1 MVWCVG
7 CFCFRAKK
15 GVKAFR
21 VVHIREREKE
31 GIFVGNIIIIII
43 IIMDDDDDGG
53 KAPKS
58 NADFRAYL
66 RSKEDEKAKT
76 TEEDDDGRVCDDDGG
91 QNRRWQRRTTNRRK
105 KREREEEENDFG
117 GVVPKY
123 RDRARERRETMEKD
137 VEDAEEKEGG
147 TMNEREY
154 ATRGVFESEEGPETN
169 KDARVLD
176 IEKSKYMGGDE
187 KSTHKVKG
195 LDFALLRKTREE
207 LEKRK
212 KRDGENDGE
221 DDEQDDDD
229 DENEN
234 ENEKHDDDDDDDDDD
249 DAQKRNA
256 NPSFEWSSIYDAKS
270 NLGRALVTK
279 LETAQKRR
287 KDALLKRKKL
297 PPLSGV
303 SYVYDINARMREI
316 TRTVKMETKPRADIE
331 EERKARRREFAK
343 ISKEEEK
350 ILRAVAQAIR
360 EPRAMEEEGR
370 KGSTNKTVAIDSKSN
385 PAEEGEKI
393 ATKADS
399 DSEDIFADVG
409 KDYDAIAE
417 MEKEQAQIGE
427 QATKKESR
435 KVLFDGEALAEVE
448 TGPRK
453 ADENIK
459 KMDEAYERKRLEER
473 AELEDDAYGEFYP
486 GFDAGFGGEIDDD
499 DDDDGDKDKEAGE
512 EGGKKGKKG
521 KKELTEAQKM
531 KQKENKEYQAMQKH
545 MKQKYSDKYD
555 SAFGVVSEK
564 KKNEDNDNAKEK
576 EAAGGKRAKRLKI

>member
-1 MVWCVG
+1 VIHS
-7 CFCFRAKK
+7 F
-15 GVKAFR
+15 
-21 VVHIREREKE
+21 ERD
-31 GIFVGNIIIIII
+31 
-43 IIMDDDDDGG
+43 IIMDDDG

-76 TEEDDDGRVCDDDGG
+76 TTEEDGRVCDDGG
-91 QNRRWQRRTTNRRK
+91 QNRRWQRRTTNHRRK
-105 KREREEEENDFG
+105 KREREEEEDDG
-117 GVVPKY
+117 VVVPKY
-123 RDRARERRETMEKD
+123 RDRARERRETMEKN
-137 VEDAEEKEGG
+137 VEDAEEKEGR

-154 ATRGVFESEEGPETN
+154 ATRGVFESKEGPETN

-221 DDEQDDDD
+221 DDEQDGD
-229 DENEN
+229 DEEEEEN
-234 ENEKHDDDDDDDDDD
+234 ENEKHDDDDDDD
-249 DAQKRNA
+249 AQKRNT
-256 NPSFEWSSIYDAKS
+256 NSSFEWSSMYDAKS

-287 KDALLKRKKL
+287 KDALSKRKKL

-360 EPRAMEEEGR
+360 EPRATEEEGR
-370 KGSTNKTVAIDSKSN
+370 KGSTNKTVATDSKSN
-385 PAEEGEKI
+385 PAEGGEKI
-393 ATKADS
+393 ATKTDS

-486 GFDAGFGGEIDDD
+486 GFDAGFGGKFDD

-545 MKQKYSDKYD
+545 MKEKYSDKYD

-564 KKNEDNDNAKEK
+564 KKNEDNEGNAKEK

>member
-1 MVWCVG
+1 MVIHS
-7 CFCFRAKK
+7 F
-15 GVKAFR
+15 
-21 VVHIREREKE
+21 ERD
-31 GIFVGNIIIIII
+31 
-43 IIMDDDDDGG
+43 IIMDDDG

-76 TEEDDDGRVCDDDGG
+76 TTEEDGRVCDDGG
-91 QNRRWQRRTTNRRK
+91 QNRRWQRRTTNHRRK
-105 KREREEEENDFG
+105 KREREEEEDDG
-117 GVVPKY
+117 VVVPKY
-123 RDRARERRETMEKD
+123 RDRARERRETMEKN
-137 VEDAEEKEGG
+137 VEDAEEKEGR

-154 ATRGVFESEEGPETN
+154 ATRGVFESKEGPETN

-212 KRDGENDGE
+212 KRDGENDGK
-221 DDEQDDDD
+221 DDEQDGDD
-229 DENEN
+229 DEEEEN
-234 ENEKHDDDDDDDDDD
+234 ENEKHDDDDDDD
-249 DAQKRNA
+249 AQKRNT
-256 NPSFEWSSIYDAKS
+256 NSSFEWSSMYDAKS

-287 KDALLKRKKL
+287 KDALSKRKKL

-360 EPRAMEEEGR
+360 EPRATEEEGR
-370 KGSTNKTVAIDSKSN
+370 KGSTNKTVATDSKSN
-385 PAEEGEKI
+385 PAEGGEKI
-393 ATKADS
+393 ATKTDS

-486 GFDAGFGGEIDDD
+486 GFDAGFGGKFD

-545 MKQKYSDKYD
+545 MKEKYSDKYD

-564 KKNEDNDNAKEK
+564 KKNEDNEGNAKEK

>member
-1 MVWCVG
+1 MVIHS
-7 CFCFRAKK
+7 F
-15 GVKAFR
+15 
-21 VVHIREREKE
+21 ERD
-31 GIFVGNIIIIII
+31 
-43 IIMDDDDDGG
+43 IIMDDDG

-76 TEEDDDGRVCDDDGG
+76 TTEEDGRVCDDGG
-91 QNRRWQRRTTNRRK
+91 QNRRWQRRTTNHRRK
-105 KREREEEENDFG
+105 KREREEEEDYG
-117 GVVPKY
+117 VVVPKY
-123 RDRARERRETMEKD
+123 RDRARERRETMEKN
-137 VEDAEEKEGG
+137 VEDAEEKEGR

-154 ATRGVFESEEGPETN
+154 ATRGVFESKEGPETN

-221 DDEQDDDD
+221 DDEQDGDD
-229 DENEN
+229 DEEEEN
-234 ENEKHDDDDDDDDDD
+234 ENEKHDDDDDDD
-249 DAQKRNA
+249 AQKRNT
-256 NPSFEWSSIYDAKS
+256 NSSFEWSSMYDAKS

-287 KDALLKRKKL
+287 KDALSKRKKL

-360 EPRAMEEEGR
+360 EPRATEEEGR
-370 KGSTNKTVAIDSKSN
+370 KGSTNKTVATDSKSN
-385 PAEEGEKI
+385 PAEGGEKI
-393 ATKADS
+393 ATKTDS

-486 GFDAGFGGEIDDD
+486 GFDAGFGGEFN
-499 DDDDGDKDKEAGE
+499 DDDDGDKNKDKEAGE

-545 MKQKYSDKYD
+545 MKEKYSDKYD

-564 KKNEDNDNAKEK
+564 KKNEDNEGNAKEK

>member
-1 MVWCVG
+1 MVIHS
-7 CFCFRAKK
+7 F
-15 GVKAFR
+15 
-21 VVHIREREKE
+21 ERD
-31 GIFVGNIIIIII
+31 
-43 IIMDDDDDGG
+43 IIMDDDG

-76 TEEDDDGRVCDDDGG
+76 TTEEDGRVCDDGG
-91 QNRRWQRRTTNRRK
+91 QNRRWQRRTTNHRRK
-105 KREREEEENDFG
+105 KREREEEEDDG
-117 GVVPKY
+117 VVVPKY
-123 RDRARERRETMEKD
+123 RDRARERRETMEKN
-137 VEDAEEKEGG
+137 VEDAEEKEGR

-154 ATRGVFESEEGPETN
+154 ATRGVFESKEGPETN

-221 DDEQDDDD
+221 DDEQDGDDG
-229 DENEN
+229 EEEEN
-234 ENEKHDDDDDDDDDD
+234 ENEKHDDDDDDD
-249 DAQKRNA
+249 AQKRNT
-256 NPSFEWSSIYDAKS
+256 NSSFEWSSMYDAKS

-287 KDALLKRKKL
+287 KDALSKRKKL

-360 EPRAMEEEGR
+360 EPRATEEEGR
-370 KGSTNKTVAIDSKSN
+370 KGSTNKTVATDSKSN
-385 PAEEGEKI
+385 PAEGGEKI
-393 ATKADS
+393 ATKTDS

-486 GFDAGFGGEIDDD
+486 GFDAGFGGKFD

-545 MKQKYSDKYD
+545 MKEKYSDKYD

-564 KKNEDNDNAKEK
+564 KKNEDNEGNAKEK

>member
-1 MVWCVG
+1 MVIHS
-7 CFCFRAKK
+7 F
-15 GVKAFR
+15 
-21 VVHIREREKE
+21 ERD
-31 GIFVGNIIIIII
+31 
-43 IIMDDDDDGG
+43 IIMDDDG

-76 TEEDDDGRVCDDDGG
+76 TTEEDGRVCDDGG
-91 QNRRWQRRTTNRRK
+91 QNRRRQRRTTNHRRK
-105 KREREEEENDFG
+105 KREREEEEDDG
-117 GVVPKY
+117 VVVPKY
-123 RDRARERRETMEKD
+123 RDRARERRETMEKN
-137 VEDAEEKEGG
+137 VEDAEEKEGR

-154 ATRGVFESEEGPETN
+154 ATRGVFESKEGPETN

-221 DDEQDDDD
+221 DDEQDGDD
-229 DENEN
+229 DEEEEN
-234 ENEKHDDDDDDDDDD
+234 ENEKHDDDDDDD
-249 DAQKRNA
+249 AQKRNT
-256 NPSFEWSSIYDAKS
+256 NSSFEWSSMYDAKS

-287 KDALLKRKKL
+287 KDALSKRKKL

-360 EPRAMEEEGR
+360 EPRATEEEGR
-370 KGSTNKTVAIDSKSN
+370 KGSTNKTVATDSKSN
-385 PAEEGEKI
+385 PAEGGEKI
-393 ATKADS
+393 ATKTDS

-486 GFDAGFGGEIDDD
+486 GFDAGFGGKFD

-545 MKQKYSDKYD
+545 MKEKYSDKYD

-564 KKNEDNDNAKEK
+564 KKNEDNEGNAKEK

>member
-1 MVWCVG
+1 MVIHS
-7 CFCFRAKK
+7 F
-15 GVKAFR
+15 
-21 VVHIREREKE
+21 ERD
-31 GIFVGNIIIIII
+31 
-43 IIMDDDDDGG
+43 IIMDDDG

-76 TEEDDDGRVCDDDGG
+76 TTEEDGRVCDDGG
-91 QNRRWQRRTTNRRK
+91 QNRRWQRRTTNHRRK
-105 KREREEEENDFG
+105 KREREEEEDDG
-117 GVVPKY
+117 VVVPKY
-123 RDRARERRETMEKD
+123 RDRARERRETMEKN
-137 VEDAEEKEGG
+137 VEDAEEKEGR

-154 ATRGVFESEEGPETN
+154 ATRGVFESKEGPETN

-221 DDEQDDDD
+221 DDEQDGDDD
-229 DENEN
+229 DEEEN
-234 ENEKHDDDDDDDDDD
+234 ENEKHDDDDDDD
-249 DAQKRNA
+249 AQKRNT
-256 NPSFEWSSIYDAKS
+256 NSSFEWSSMYDAKS

-287 KDALLKRKKL
+287 KDALSKRKKL

-360 EPRAMEEEGR
+360 EPRATEEEGR
-370 KGSTNKTVAIDSKSN
+370 KGSTNKTVATDSKSN
-385 PAEEGEKI
+385 PAEGGEKI
-393 ATKADS
+393 ATKTDS

-486 GFDAGFGGEIDDD
+486 GFDAGFGGKFDD

-545 MKQKYSDKYD
+545 MKEKYSDKYD

-564 KKNEDNDNAKEK
+564 KKNEDNEGNAKEK

>member
-1 MVWCVG
+1 MVIHS
-7 CFCFRAKK
+7 F
-15 GVKAFR
+15 
-21 VVHIREREKE
+21 ERD
-31 GIFVGNIIIIII
+31 
-43 IIMDDDDDGG
+43 IIMDDDG

-76 TEEDDDGRVCDDDGG
+76 TTEEDGRVCDDGG
-91 QNRRWQRRTTNRRK
+91 QNRRWQRRTTNHRRK
-105 KREREEEENDFG
+105 KREREEEEDDG
-117 GVVPKY
+117 VVVPKY
-123 RDRARERRETMEKD
+123 RDRARERRETMEKN
-137 VEDAEEKEGG
+137 VEDAEEKEGR

-154 ATRGVFESEEGPETN
+154 ATRGVFESKEGPETN

-221 DDEQDDDD
+221 DDEQDGDD
-229 DENEN
+229 DEEEEN
-234 ENEKHDDDDDDDDDD
+234 ENEKHDDDDDDD
-249 DAQKRNA
+249 AQKRNT
-256 NPSFEWSSIYDAKS
+256 NSSFEWSSMYDAKS

-287 KDALLKRKKL
+287 KDALSKRKKL

-360 EPRAMEEEGR
+360 EPRATEEEGR
-370 KGSTNKTVAIDSKSN
+370 KGSTNKTVATDSKSN
-385 PAEEGEKI
+385 PAEGGEKI
-393 ATKADS
+393 ATKTDS

-486 GFDAGFGGEIDDD
+486 GFDAGFGRKFD

-545 MKQKYSDKYD
+545 MKEKYSDKYD

-564 KKNEDNDNAKEK
+564 KKNEDNEGNAKEK

>member
-1 MVWCVG
+1 
-7 CFCFRAKK
+7 
-15 GVKAFR
+15 
-21 VVHIREREKE
+21 
-31 GIFVGNIIIIII
+31 
-43 IIMDDDDDGG
+43 MDDDG

-76 TEEDDDGRVCDDDGG
+76 TTEEDGRVCDDGG
-91 QNRRWQRRTTNRRK
+91 QNRRWQRRTTNHRRK
-105 KREREEEENDFG
+105 KREREEEEDDG
-117 GVVPKY
+117 VVVPKY
-123 RDRARERRETMEKD
+123 RDRARERRETMEKN
-137 VEDAEEKEGG
+137 VEDAEEKEGR

-154 ATRGVFESEEGPETN
+154 ATRGVFGSKEGPETN

-221 DDEQDDDD
+221 DDEQDGDD
-229 DENEN
+229 DEEEEN
-234 ENEKHDDDDDDDDDD
+234 ENEKHDDDDDDD
-249 DAQKRNA
+249 AQKRNT
-256 NPSFEWSSIYDAKS
+256 NSSFEWSSMYDAKS

-287 KDALLKRKKL
+287 KDALSKRKKL

-360 EPRAMEEEGR
+360 EPRATEEEGR
-370 KGSTNKTVAIDSKSN
+370 KGSTNKTVATDSKSN
-385 PAEEGEKI
+385 PAEGGEKI
-393 ATKADS
+393 ATKTDS

-486 GFDAGFGGEIDDD
+486 GFDAGFGGKFDD

-545 MKQKYSDKYD
+545 MKEKYSDKYD

-564 KKNEDNDNAKEK
+564 KKNEDNEGNAKEK

>member
-1 MVWCVG
+1 MVIHS
-7 CFCFRAKK
+7 F
-15 GVKAFR
+15 
-21 VVHIREREKE
+21 ERD
-31 GIFVGNIIIIII
+31 
-43 IIMDDDDDGG
+43 IIMDDDG

-76 TEEDDDGRVCDDDGG
+76 TTEEDGRVCDDGG
-91 QNRRWQRRTTNRRK
+91 QNRRWQRRTTNHRRK
-105 KREREEEENDFG
+105 KREREEEEDDG
-117 GVVPKY
+117 VVVPKY
-123 RDRARERRETMEKD
+123 RDRARERRETMEKN
-137 VEDAEEKEGG
+137 VEDAEEKEGR

-154 ATRGVFESEEGPETN
+154 ATRGVFESKEGPETN

-221 DDEQDDDD
+221 DDEQDGDD
-229 DENEN
+229 DEEEEN
-234 ENEKHDDDDDDDDDD
+234 ENEKHDDDDGD
-249 DAQKRNA
+249 DAQKRNT
-256 NPSFEWSSIYDAKS
+256 NSSFEWSSMYDAKS

-287 KDALLKRKKL
+287 KDALSKRKKL

-360 EPRAMEEEGR
+360 EPRATEEEGR
-370 KGSTNKTVAIDSKSN
+370 KGSTNKTVATDSKSN
-385 PAEEGEKI
+385 PAEGGEKI
-393 ATKADS
+393 ATKTDS

-486 GFDAGFGGEIDDD
+486 GFDAGFGGKFDDD
-499 DDDDGDKDKEAGE
+499 DDDDKDKEAGE

-545 MKQKYSDKYD
+545 MKEKYSDKYD

-564 KKNEDNDNAKEK
+564 KKNEDNEGNAKEK

>member
-1 MVWCVG
+1 MVIHS
-7 CFCFRAKK
+7 F
-15 GVKAFR
+15 
-21 VVHIREREKE
+21 ERD
-31 GIFVGNIIIIII
+31 IN
-43 IIMDDDDDGG
+43 MDDDG

-76 TEEDDDGRVCDDDGG
+76 TTEEDGRVCDDGG
-91 QNRRWQRRTTNRRK
+91 QNRRWQRRTTNHRRK
-105 KREREEEENDFG
+105 KREREEEEDDG
-117 GVVPKY
+117 VVVPKY
-123 RDRARERRETMEKD
+123 RDRARERRETMEKN
-137 VEDAEEKEGG
+137 VEDAEEKEGR

-154 ATRGVFESEEGPETN
+154 ATRGVFESKEGPETN

-212 KRDGENDGE
+212 KRDGENDGK
-221 DDEQDDDD
+221 DDEQDGDD
-229 DENEN
+229 DEEEEN
-234 ENEKHDDDDDDDDDD
+234 ENEKHDDDDGD
-249 DAQKRNA
+249 DAQKRNT
-256 NPSFEWSSIYDAKS
+256 NSSFEWSSMYDAKS

-287 KDALLKRKKL
+287 KDALSKRKKL

-360 EPRAMEEEGR
+360 EPRATEEEGR
-370 KGSTNKTVAIDSKSN
+370 KGSTNKTVATDSKSN
-385 PAEEGEKI
+385 PAEGGEKI
-393 ATKADS
+393 VTKTDS

-486 GFDAGFGGEIDDD
+486 GFDAGFGGKFDD

-545 MKQKYSDKYD
+545 MKEKYSDKYD

-564 KKNEDNDNAKEK
+564 KKNEDNEGNAKEK

>member
-1 MVWCVG
+1 MVIHS
-7 CFCFRAKK
+7 F
-15 GVKAFR
+15 
-21 VVHIREREKE
+21 ERD
-31 GIFVGNIIIIII
+31 
-43 IIMDDDDDGG
+43 IIMDDDG

-76 TEEDDDGRVCDDDGG
+76 TTEEDGRVCDDGG
-91 QNRRWQRRTTNRRK
+91 QNRRWQRRTTNHRRK
-105 KREREEEENDFG
+105 KREREEEEDDG
-117 GVVPKY
+117 VVVPKY
-123 RDRARERRETMEKD
+123 RDRARERRETMEKN
-137 VEDAEEKEGG
+137 VEDAEEKEGR

-154 ATRGVFESEEGPETN
+154 ATRGVFESKEGPETN

-221 DDEQDDDD
+221 DDEQDGDDG
-229 DENEN
+229 EEEEN
-234 ENEKHDDDDDDDDDD
+234 ENEKHDDDDGD
-249 DAQKRNA
+249 DAQKRNT
-256 NPSFEWSSIYDAKS
+256 NSSFEWSSMYDAKS

-287 KDALLKRKKL
+287 KDALSKRKKL

-360 EPRAMEEEGR
+360 EPRATEEEGR
-370 KGSTNKTVAIDSKSN
+370 KGSTNKTVATDSKSN
-385 PAEEGEKI
+385 PAEGGEKI
-393 ATKADS
+393 ATKTDS

-486 GFDAGFGGEIDDD
+486 GFDAGFGGKFDDD
-499 DDDDGDKDKEAGE
+499 DDDDKDKEAGE

-545 MKQKYSDKYD
+545 MKEKYSDKYD

-564 KKNEDNDNAKEK
+564 KKNEDNEGNAKEK

>member
-1 MVWCVG
+1 MVIHS
-7 CFCFRAKK
+7 F
-15 GVKAFR
+15 
-21 VVHIREREKE
+21 ERD
-31 GIFVGNIIIIII
+31 
-43 IIMDDDDDGG
+43 IIMDDDG

-76 TEEDDDGRVCDDDGG
+76 TTEKDGRVCDDGG
-91 QNRRWQRRTTNRRK
+91 QNRRWQRRTTNHRRK
-105 KREREEEENDFG
+105 KREREEEEDDG
-117 GVVPKY
+117 VVVPKY
-123 RDRARERRETMEKD
+123 RDRARERRETMEKN
-137 VEDAEEKEGG
+137 VEDAEEKEGR

-154 ATRGVFESEEGPETN
+154 ATRGVFESKEGPETN

-221 DDEQDDDD
+221 DDEQDGDD
-229 DENEN
+229 DEEEEN
-234 ENEKHDDDDDDDDDD
+234 ENEKHDDDDGD
-249 DAQKRNA
+249 DAQKRNT
-256 NPSFEWSSIYDAKS
+256 NSSFEWSSMYDAKS

-287 KDALLKRKKL
+287 KDALSKRKKL

-360 EPRAMEEEGR
+360 EPRATEEEGR
-370 KGSTNKTVAIDSKSN
+370 KGSTNKTVATDSKSN
-385 PAEEGEKI
+385 PAEGGEKI
-393 ATKADS
+393 ATKTDS

-486 GFDAGFGGEIDDD
+486 GFDAGFGGKFDD

-545 MKQKYSDKYD
+545 MKEKYSDKYD

-564 KKNEDNDNAKEK
+564 KKNEDNEGNAKEK

>member
-1 MVWCVG
+1 MVIHS
-7 CFCFRAKK
+7 F
-15 GVKAFR
+15 
-21 VVHIREREKE
+21 ERD
-31 GIFVGNIIIIII
+31 
-43 IIMDDDDDGG
+43 IIMDDDG

-76 TEEDDDGRVCDDDGG
+76 TTEEDGRVCDDGG
-91 QNRRWQRRTTNRRK
+91 QNRRRQRRTTNHRRK
-105 KREREEEENDFG
+105 KREREEEEDDG
-117 GVVPKY
+117 VVVPKY
-123 RDRARERRETMEKD
+123 RDRARERRETMEKN
-137 VEDAEEKEGG
+137 VEDAEEKEGR

-154 ATRGVFESEEGPETN
+154 ATRGVFESKEGPETN

-221 DDEQDDDD
+221 DDEQDGDD
-229 DENEN
+229 DEEEEN
-234 ENEKHDDDDDDDDDD
+234 ENEKHDDDDDDD
-249 DAQKRNA
+249 AQKRNT
-256 NPSFEWSSIYDAKS
+256 NSSFEWSSMYDAKS

-287 KDALLKRKKL
+287 KDALSKRKKL

-360 EPRAMEEEGR
+360 EPRATEEEGR
-370 KGSTNKTVAIDSKSN
+370 KGSTNKTVATDSKSN
-385 PAEEGEKI
+385 PAEGGEKI
-393 ATKADS
+393 ATKTDS

-486 GFDAGFGGEIDDD
+486 GFDAGFGGKFDD

-545 MKQKYSDKYD
+545 MKEKYSDKYD

-564 KKNEDNDNAKEK
+564 KKNEDNEGNAKEK

>member
-1 MVWCVG
+1 MVIHS
-7 CFCFRAKK
+7 F
-15 GVKAFR
+15 
-21 VVHIREREKE
+21 ERD
-31 GIFVGNIIIIII
+31 
-43 IIMDDDDDGG
+43 IIMDDDG

-76 TEEDDDGRVCDDDGG
+76 TTEEDGRVCDDGG
-91 QNRRWQRRTTNRRK
+91 QNRRWQRRTTNHRRK
-105 KREREEEENDFG
+105 KREREEEEDDG
-117 GVVPKY
+117 VVVPKY
-123 RDRARERRETMEKD
+123 RDRARERRETMEKN
-137 VEDAEEKEGG
+137 VEDAEEKEGR

-154 ATRGVFESEEGPETN
+154 ATRGVFESKEGPETN

-221 DDEQDDDD
+221 DDEQDGDDD
-229 DENEN
+229 EENEN
-234 ENEKHDDDDDDDDDD
+234 ENEKHDDDDGD
-249 DAQKRNA
+249 DAQKRNT
-256 NPSFEWSSIYDAKS
+256 NSSFEWSSMYDAKS

-287 KDALLKRKKL
+287 KDALSKRKKL

-360 EPRAMEEEGR
+360 EPRATEEEGR
-370 KGSTNKTVAIDSKSN
+370 KGSTNKTVATDSKSN
-385 PAEEGEKI
+385 PAEGGEKI
-393 ATKADS
+393 ATKTDS

-486 GFDAGFGGEIDDD
+486 GFDAGFGGKFDDD
-499 DDDDGDKDKEAGE
+499 DDDDDKDKEAGE

-545 MKQKYSDKYD
+545 MKEKYSDKYD

-564 KKNEDNDNAKEK
+564 KKNEDNEGNAKEK

>member
-1 MVWCVG
+1 MVIHS
-7 CFCFRAKK
+7 F
-15 GVKAFR
+15 
-21 VVHIREREKE
+21 ERD
-31 GIFVGNIIIIII
+31 
-43 IIMDDDDDGG
+43 IIMDDDG

-76 TEEDDDGRVCDDDGG
+76 TTEEDGRVCDDGG
-91 QNRRWQRRTTNRRK
+91 QNRRWQRRTTNHRRK
-105 KREREEEENDFG
+105 KREREEEEDDG
-117 GVVPKY
+117 VVVPKY
-123 RDRARERRETMEKD
+123 RDRARERRETMEKN
-137 VEDAEEKEGG
+137 VEDAEEKEGR

-154 ATRGVFESEEGPETN
+154 ATRGVFESKEGPETN

-221 DDEQDDDD
+221 DDEQDGDD
-229 DENEN
+229 DEEEEN
-234 ENEKHDDDDDDDDDD
+234 ENEKHDDDDDDD
-249 DAQKRNA
+249 AQKRNT
-256 NPSFEWSSIYDAKS
+256 NSSFEWSSMYDAKS

-287 KDALLKRKKL
+287 KDALSKRKKL

-350 ILRAVAQAIR
+350 FLRAVAQAIR
-360 EPRAMEEEGR
+360 EPRATEEEGR
-370 KGSTNKTVAIDSKSN
+370 KGSTNKTVATDSKSN
-385 PAEEGEKI
+385 PAEGGEKI
-393 ATKADS
+393 ATKTDS

-486 GFDAGFGGEIDDD
+486 GFDAGFGGKFDD

-545 MKQKYSDKYD
+545 MKEKYSDKYD

-564 KKNEDNDNAKEK
+564 KKNEDNEGNAKEK

>member
-1 MVWCVG
+1 MVIHS
-7 CFCFRAKK
+7 F
-15 GVKAFR
+15 
-21 VVHIREREKE
+21 ERD
-31 GIFVGNIIIIII
+31 
-43 IIMDDDDDGG
+43 IIMDDDG

-76 TEEDDDGRVCDDDGG
+76 TTEEDGRVCDDGG
-91 QNRRWQRRTTNRRK
+91 QNRRWQRRTTNHRRK
-105 KREREEEENDFG
+105 KREREEEEDDG
-117 GVVPKY
+117 VVVPKY
-123 RDRARERRETMEKD
+123 RDRARERRETMEKN
-137 VEDAEEKEGG
+137 VEDAEEKEGR

-154 ATRGVFESEEGPETN
+154 ATRGVFESKEGPETN

-221 DDEQDDDD
+221 DDEQDGDD
-229 DENEN
+229 DEEEEN
-234 ENEKHDDDDDDDDDD
+234 ENEKHDDDDDDD
-249 DAQKRNA
+249 AQKRNT
-256 NPSFEWSSIYDAKS
+256 NSSFEWSSMYDAKS

-287 KDALLKRKKL
+287 KDALSKRKKL

-360 EPRAMEEEGR
+360 EPRATEEEGR
-370 KGSTNKTVAIDSKSN
+370 KGSTNKTVATDSKSN
-385 PAEEGEKI
+385 PAEGGKKI
-393 ATKADS
+393 ATKTDS

-486 GFDAGFGGEIDDD
+486 GFDAGFGGKFDD

-545 MKQKYSDKYD
+545 MKEKYSDKYD

-564 KKNEDNDNAKEK
+564 KKNEDNEGNAKEK

>member
-1 MVWCVG
+1 MVIHS
-7 CFCFRAKK
+7 F
-15 GVKAFR
+15 
-21 VVHIREREKE
+21 ERD
-31 GIFVGNIIIIII
+31 
-43 IIMDDDDDGG
+43 IIMDDDG

-76 TEEDDDGRVCDDDGG
+76 TTEEDGRVCDDGG
-91 QNRRWQRRTTNRRK
+91 QNRRWQRRTTNHRRK
-105 KREREEEENDFG
+105 KREREEEEDDG
-117 GVVPKY
+117 VVVPKY
-123 RDRARERRETMEKD
+123 RDRARERRETMEKN
-137 VEDAEEKEGG
+137 VEDAEEKEGR

-154 ATRGVFESEEGPETN
+154 ATRGVFESKEGPETN

-221 DDEQDDDD
+221 DDEQDGDD
-229 DENEN
+229 DEEEEN
-234 ENEKHDDDDDDDDDD
+234 ENEKHDDDDDDD
-249 DAQKRNA
+249 AQKRNT
-256 NPSFEWSSIYDAKS
+256 NSSFEWSSMYDAKS

-287 KDALLKRKKL
+287 KDALSKRKKL

-360 EPRAMEEEGR
+360 EPRATEEEGR
-370 KGSTNKTVAIDSKSN
+370 KGSTNKTVATDSKSN
-385 PAEEGEKI
+385 PAEGGEKI
-393 ATKADS
+393 ATKTDS

-486 GFDAGFGGEIDDD
+486 GFDAGFGGKFD

-545 MKQKYSDKYD
+545 MKEKYSDKYD

-564 KKNEDNDNAKEK
+564 KKNEDNEGNAKEK

>member
-1 MVWCVG
+1 MVIHS
-7 CFCFRAKK
+7 F
-15 GVKAFR
+15 
-21 VVHIREREKE
+21 ERD
-31 GIFVGNIIIIII
+31 
-43 IIMDDDDDGG
+43 IIMDDDG

-76 TEEDDDGRVCDDDGG
+76 TTEEDGRVCDDGG
-91 QNRRWQRRTTNRRK
+91 QNRRWQRRTTNHRRK
-105 KREREEEENDFG
+105 KREREEEEDDG
-117 GVVPKY
+117 VVVPKY
-123 RDRARERRETMEKD
+123 RDRARERRETMEKN
-137 VEDAEEKEGG
+137 VEDAEEKEGR

-154 ATRGVFESEEGPETN
+154 ATRGVFESKEGPETN

-221 DDEQDDDD
+221 DDEQDGDDD
-229 DENEN
+229 EENEN
-234 ENEKHDDDDDDDDDD
+234 ENEKHDDDDGD
-249 DAQKRNA
+249 DAQKRNM
-256 NPSFEWSSIYDAKS
+256 NSSFEWSSMYDAKS

-287 KDALLKRKKL
+287 KDALSKRKKL

-360 EPRAMEEEGR
+360 EPRATEEEGR
-370 KGSTNKTVAIDSKSN
+370 KGSTNKTVATDSKSN
-385 PAEEGEKI
+385 PAEGGEKI
-393 ATKADS
+393 ATKTDS

-486 GFDAGFGGEIDDD
+486 GFDAGFGGKFDDD
-499 DDDDGDKDKEAGE
+499 DDDDDKDKEAGE

-545 MKQKYSDKYD
+545 MKEKYSDKYD

-564 KKNEDNDNAKEK
+564 KKNEDNEGNAKEK

>member
-1 MVWCVG
+1 MVIHS
-7 CFCFRAKK
+7 F
-15 GVKAFR
+15 
-21 VVHIREREKE
+21 ERD
-31 GIFVGNIIIIII
+31 
-43 IIMDDDDDGG
+43 IIMDDDG

-76 TEEDDDGRVCDDDGG
+76 TTEEDGRVCDDGG
-91 QNRRWQRRTTNRRK
+91 QNRRWQRRTTNHRRK
-105 KREREEEENDFG
+105 KREREEEEDDG
-117 GVVPKY
+117 VVVPKY
-123 RDRARERRETMEKD
+123 RDRARERRETMEKN
-137 VEDAEEKEGG
+137 VEDAEEKEGR

-154 ATRGVFESEEGPETN
+154 ATRGVFESKEGPETN

-221 DDEQDDDD
+221 DDEQDGDD
-229 DENEN
+229 DEEEEN
-234 ENEKHDDDDDDDDDD
+234 ENEKHDDDDDDD
-249 DAQKRNA
+249 AQKRNT
-256 NPSFEWSSIYDAKS
+256 NSSFEWSSMYDAKS

-287 KDALLKRKKL
+287 KDALSKRKKL

-350 ILRAVAQAIR
+350 FLRAVAQAIR
-360 EPRAMEEEGR
+360 EPRATEEEGR
-370 KGSTNKTVAIDSKSN
+370 KGSTNKTVATDSKSN
-385 PAEEGEKI
+385 PAEGGKKI
-393 ATKADS
+393 ATKTDS

-486 GFDAGFGGEIDDD
+486 GFDAGFGGKYDD

-545 MKQKYSDKYD
+545 MKEKYSDKYD

-564 KKNEDNDNAKEK
+564 KKNEDNEGNAKEK

>member
-1 MVWCVG
+1 MVIHS
-7 CFCFRAKK
+7 F
-15 GVKAFR
+15 
-21 VVHIREREKE
+21 ERD
-31 GIFVGNIIIIII
+31 
-43 IIMDDDDDGG
+43 IIMDDDG

-76 TEEDDDGRVCDDDGG
+76 TTEEDGRVCDDGG
-91 QNRRWQRRTTNRRK
+91 QNRRWQRRTTNHRRK
-105 KREREEEENDFG
+105 KREREEEEDDG
-117 GVVPKY
+117 VVVPKY
-123 RDRARERRETMEKD
+123 RDRARERRETMEKN
-137 VEDAEEKEGG
+137 VEDAEEKEGR
-147 TMNEREY
+147 TMNEREC
-154 ATRGVFESEEGPETN
+154 ATRGVFESKEGPETN

-221 DDEQDDDD
+221 DDEQDGDD
-229 DENEN
+229 DEEEEN
-234 ENEKHDDDDDDDDDD
+234 ENEKHDDDDGD
-249 DAQKRNA
+249 DAQKRNT
-256 NPSFEWSSIYDAKS
+256 NSSFEWSSMYDAKS

-287 KDALLKRKKL
+287 KDALSKRKKL

-360 EPRAMEEEGR
+360 EPRATEEEGR
-370 KGSTNKTVAIDSKSN
+370 KGSTNKTVATDSKSN
-385 PAEEGEKI
+385 PAEGGEKI
-393 ATKADS
+393 ATKTDS

-486 GFDAGFGGEIDDD
+486 GFDAGFGGKFDDD
-499 DDDDGDKDKEAGE
+499 DDDDKDKEAGE

-545 MKQKYSDKYD
+545 MKEKYSDKYD

-564 KKNEDNDNAKEK
+564 KKNEDNEGNAKEK

>member
-1 MVWCVG
+1 MVIHS
-7 CFCFRAKK
+7 F
-15 GVKAFR
+15 
-21 VVHIREREKE
+21 ERD
-31 GIFVGNIIIIII
+31 
-43 IIMDDDDDGG
+43 IIMDDDG

-76 TEEDDDGRVCDDDGG
+76 TTEEDGRVCDDGV
-91 QNRRWQRRTTNRRK
+91 QNRRWQRRTTNHRRK
-105 KREREEEENDFG
+105 KREREEEEDDG
-117 GVVPKY
+117 VVVPKY
-123 RDRARERRETMEKD
+123 RDRARERRETMEKN
-137 VEDAEEKEGG
+137 VEDAEEKEGR

-154 ATRGVFESEEGPETN
+154 ATRGVFESKEGPETN

-221 DDEQDDDD
+221 DDEQDGDDD
-229 DENEN
+229 GEEEN
-234 ENEKHDDDDDDDDDD
+234 ENEKHDDDDDDD
-249 DAQKRNA
+249 AQKRNT

-287 KDALLKRKKL
+287 KDALSKRKKL

-360 EPRAMEEEGR
+360 EPRATEEEGR
-370 KGSTNKTVAIDSKSN
+370 KGSTNKTVATDSKSN
-385 PAEEGEKI
+385 HAEGGEKI
-393 ATKADS
+393 ATKTDS

-545 MKQKYSDKYD
+545 MKEKYSDKYD

>member
-1 MVWCVG
+1 
-7 CFCFRAKK
+7 
-15 GVKAFR
+15 
-21 VVHIREREKE
+21 
-31 GIFVGNIIIIII
+31 
-43 IIMDDDDDGG
+43 MDDDG

-76 TEEDDDGRVCDDDGG
+76 TTEEDGRVCDDGG
-91 QNRRWQRRTTNRRK
+91 QNRRWQRRTTNHRRK
-105 KREREEEENDFG
+105 KREREEEEDDG
-117 GVVPKY
+117 VVVPKY
-123 RDRARERRETMEKD
+123 RDRARERRETMEKN
-137 VEDAEEKEGG
+137 VEDAEEKEGR

-154 ATRGVFESEEGPETN
+154 ATRGVFESKEGPETN

-212 KRDGENDGE
+212 KRDGENDGK
-221 DDEQDDDD
+221 DDEQDGDDD
-229 DENEN
+229 EENEN
-234 ENEKHDDDDDDDDDD
+234 ENEKHDDDDGD
-249 DAQKRNA
+249 DAQKRNT
-256 NPSFEWSSIYDAKS
+256 NSSFEWSSMYDAKS

-287 KDALLKRKKL
+287 KDALSKRKKL

-360 EPRAMEEEGR
+360 EPRATEEEGR
-370 KGSTNKTVAIDSKSN
+370 KGSTNKTVATDSKSN
-385 PAEEGEKI
+385 PAEGGEKI
-393 ATKADS
+393 ATKTDS

-486 GFDAGFGGEIDDD
+486 GFDAGFGGKFDDD
-499 DDDDGDKDKEAGE
+499 DDDDDKDKEAGE

-545 MKQKYSDKYD
+545 MKEKYSDKYD

-564 KKNEDNDNAKEK
+564 KKNEDNEGNAKEK

>member
-1 MVWCVG
+1 MVIHS
-7 CFCFRAKK
+7 F
-15 GVKAFR
+15 
-21 VVHIREREKE
+21 ERD
-31 GIFVGNIIIIII
+31 
-43 IIMDDDDDGG
+43 IIMDDDG

-76 TEEDDDGRVCDDDGG
+76 TTEEDGRVCDDGG
-91 QNRRWQRRTTNRRK
+91 QNRRWQRRTTNHRRK
-105 KREREEEENDFG
+105 KREREEEEDDG
-117 GVVPKY
+117 VVVPKY
-123 RDRARERRETMEKD
+123 RDRARERRETMEKN
-137 VEDAEEKEGG
+137 VEDAEEKEGR

-154 ATRGVFESEEGPETN
+154 ATRGVFESKEGPETN

-221 DDEQDDDD
+221 DDEQDGDD
-229 DENEN
+229 DEEEEN
-234 ENEKHDDDDDDDDDD
+234 ENEKHDDDDDDD
-249 DAQKRNA
+249 AQKRNT
-256 NPSFEWSSIYDAKS
+256 NSSFEWSSMYDAKS

-287 KDALLKRKKL
+287 KDALSKRKKL

-360 EPRAMEEEGR
+360 EPRATEEEGR

-399 DSEDIFADVG
+399 DSEDIFADIG

-486 GFDAGFGGEIDDD
+486 GFDAGFGGKFDDD
-499 DDDDGDKDKEAGE
+499 DDDDKDKEAGE

-545 MKQKYSDKYD
+545 MKEKYSDKYD

-564 KKNEDNDNAKEK
+564 KKNEDNEGNAKEK

>member
-1 MVWCVG
+1 MVIHS
-7 CFCFRAKK
+7 F
-15 GVKAFR
+15 
-21 VVHIREREKE
+21 ERD
-31 GIFVGNIIIIII
+31 
-43 IIMDDDDDGG
+43 IIMDDDG

-76 TEEDDDGRVCDDDGG
+76 TTEEDGRVCDDGG
-91 QNRRWQRRTTNRRK
+91 QNRRWQRRTTNHRRK
-105 KREREEEENDFG
+105 KREREEEEDDG
-117 GVVPKY
+117 VVVPKY
-123 RDRARERRETMEKD
+123 RDRARERRETMEKN
-137 VEDAEEKEGG
+137 VEDAEEKEGR

-154 ATRGVFESEEGPETN
+154 ATRGVFESKEGPETN

-221 DDEQDDDD
+221 DDEQDGDD
-229 DENEN
+229 DEEEEN
-234 ENEKHDDDDDDDDDD
+234 ENEKHDDDDGD
-249 DAQKRNA
+249 DAQKRNT
-256 NPSFEWSSIYDAKS
+256 NSSFEWSSMYDAKS

-287 KDALLKRKKL
+287 KDALSKRKKL

-360 EPRAMEEEGR
+360 EPRATEEEGR
-370 KGSTNKTVAIDSKSN
+370 KGSTNKTVATDSKSN
-385 PAEEGEKI
+385 PAEGGEKI
-393 ATKADS
+393 ATKTDS

-486 GFDAGFGGEIDDD
+486 GFDAGFGGKFD

-545 MKQKYSDKYD
+545 MKEKYSDKYD

-564 KKNEDNDNAKEK
+564 KKNEDNEGNAKEK

>member
-1 MVWCVG
+1 MVIHS
-7 CFCFRAKK
+7 F
-15 GVKAFR
+15 
-21 VVHIREREKE
+21 ERD
-31 GIFVGNIIIIII
+31 
-43 IIMDDDDDGG
+43 IIMDDDG

-76 TEEDDDGRVCDDDGG
+76 TTEEDGRVCDDGG
-91 QNRRWQRRTTNRRK
+91 QNRRWQRRTTNHRRK
-105 KREREEEENDFG
+105 KREREEEEDDG
-117 GVVPKY
+117 VVVPKY
-123 RDRARERRETMEKD
+123 RDRARERRETMEKN
-137 VEDAEEKEGG
+137 VEDAEEKEGR

-154 ATRGVFESEEGPETN
+154 ATRGVFESKEGPETN

-221 DDEQDDDD
+221 DDEQDGDD
-229 DENEN
+229 DEEEEN
-234 ENEKHDDDDDDDDDD
+234 ENEKHDDDDDDD
-249 DAQKRNA
+249 AQKRNT
-256 NPSFEWSSIYDAKS
+256 NSSFEWSSMYDAKS

-287 KDALLKRKKL
+287 KDALSKRKKL

-360 EPRAMEEEGR
+360 EPRATEEEGR
-370 KGSTNKTVAIDSKSN
+370 KGSTNKTVATDSKSN
-385 PAEEGEKI
+385 PAEGGEKI
-393 ATKADS
+393 ATKTDS

-486 GFDAGFGGEIDDD
+486 GFDAGFGGKFDDD
-499 DDDDGDKDKEAGE
+499 DDDDKDKEAGE

-545 MKQKYSDKYD
+545 MKEKYSDKYD

-564 KKNEDNDNAKEK
+564 KKNEDNEGNAKEK

>member
-1 MVWCVG
+1 MVIHS
-7 CFCFRAKK
+7 F
-15 GVKAFR
+15 
-21 VVHIREREKE
+21 ERD
-31 GIFVGNIIIIII
+31 
-43 IIMDDDDDGG
+43 IIMDDDG

-76 TEEDDDGRVCDDDGG
+76 TTEEDGRVCDDGG
-91 QNRRWQRRTTNRRK
+91 QNRRWQRRTTNHRRK
-105 KREREEEENDFG
+105 KREREEEEDDG
-117 GVVPKY
+117 VVVPKY
-123 RDRARERRETMEKD
+123 RDRARERRETMEKN
-137 VEDAEEKEGG
+137 VEDAEEKEGR

-154 ATRGVFESEEGPETN
+154 ATRGVFESKEGPETN

-195 LDFALLRKTREE
+195 LDFALLMKTREE

-221 DDEQDDDD
+221 DDEQDGDD
-229 DENEN
+229 DEEEEN
-234 ENEKHDDDDDDDDDD
+234 ENEKHDDDDGD
-249 DAQKRNA
+249 DAQKRNT
-256 NPSFEWSSIYDAKS
+256 NSSFEWSSMYDAKS

-287 KDALLKRKKL
+287 KDALSKRKKL

-360 EPRAMEEEGR
+360 EPRATEEEGR
-370 KGSTNKTVAIDSKSN
+370 KGSTNKTVATDSKSN
-385 PAEEGEKI
+385 PAEGGEKI
-393 ATKADS
+393 ATKTDS

-486 GFDAGFGGEIDDD
+486 GFDTGFGGKFDD

-545 MKQKYSDKYD
+545 MKEKYSDKYD

-564 KKNEDNDNAKEK
+564 KKNEDNEGNAKEK

>member
-1 MVWCVG
+1 MVIHS
-7 CFCFRAKK
+7 F
-15 GVKAFR
+15 
-21 VVHIREREKE
+21 ERD
-31 GIFVGNIIIIII
+31 
-43 IIMDDDDDGG
+43 IIMDDDG

-76 TEEDDDGRVCDDDGG
+76 TTEEDGRVCDDGG
-91 QNRRWQRRTTNRRK
+91 QNRRWQRRTTNHRRK
-105 KREREEEENDFG
+105 KREREEEEDDG
-117 GVVPKY
+117 VVVPKY
-123 RDRARERRETMEKD
+123 RDRARERRETMEKN
-137 VEDAEEKEGG
+137 VEDAEEKEGR

-154 ATRGVFESEEGPETN
+154 ATRGVFESKEGPETN

-221 DDEQDDDD
+221 DDEQDGDD
-229 DENEN
+229 DEEEEN
-234 ENEKHDDDDDDDDDD
+234 ENEKHDDDDGD
-249 DAQKRNA
+249 DAQKRNT
-256 NPSFEWSSIYDAKS
+256 NSSFEWSSMYDAKS

-287 KDALLKRKKL
+287 KDALSKRKKL

-360 EPRAMEEEGR
+360 EPRATEEEGR
-370 KGSTNKTVAIDSKSN
+370 KGSTNKTVATDSKSN
-385 PAEEGEKI
+385 PAEGGEKI
-393 ATKADS
+393 ATKTDS

-486 GFDAGFGGEIDDD
+486 GFDAGFGGKFDD

-545 MKQKYSDKYD
+545 MKEKYSDKYD

-564 KKNEDNDNAKEK
+564 KKNEDNEGNAKEK

>member
-1 MVWCVG
+1 MVIHS
-7 CFCFRAKK
+7 F
-15 GVKAFR
+15 
-21 VVHIREREKE
+21 ERD
-31 GIFVGNIIIIII
+31 
-43 IIMDDDDDGG
+43 IIMDDDG

-76 TEEDDDGRVCDDDGG
+76 TTEEDGRVCDDGG
-91 QNRRWQRRTTNRRK
+91 QNRRWQRRTTNHRRK
-105 KREREEEENDFG
+105 KREREEEEDDG
-117 GVVPKY
+117 VVVPKY
-123 RDRARERRETMEKD
+123 RDRARERRETMEKN
-137 VEDAEEKEGG
+137 VEDAEEKEGR

-154 ATRGVFESEEGPETN
+154 ATRGVFESKEGPETN

-221 DDEQDDDD
+221 DDEQDGDD
-229 DENEN
+229 DEEEEN
-234 ENEKHDDDDDDDDDD
+234 ENEKHDDDDDDD
-249 DAQKRNA
+249 AQKRNT
-256 NPSFEWSSIYDAKS
+256 NSSFEWSSMYDAKS

-287 KDALLKRKKL
+287 KDALSKRKKL

-360 EPRAMEEEGR
+360 EPRATEEEGR
-370 KGSTNKTVAIDSKSN
+370 KGSTNKTVATDSKSN
-385 PAEEGEKI
+385 PAEGGEKI
-393 ATKADS
+393 ATKTDS

-486 GFDAGFGGEIDDD
+486 GFDAGFGGKFDD

-545 MKQKYSDKYD
+545 MKEKYSDKYD

-564 KKNEDNDNAKEK
+564 KKNEDNEGNAKEK

>member
-1 MVWCVG
+1 MVIHS
-7 CFCFRAKK
+7 F
-15 GVKAFR
+15 
-21 VVHIREREKE
+21 ERD
-31 GIFVGNIIIIII
+31 
-43 IIMDDDDDGG
+43 IIMDDDG

-76 TEEDDDGRVCDDDGG
+76 TTEEDGRVCDDGG
-91 QNRRWQRRTTNRRK
+91 QNRRWQRRTTNHRRK
-105 KREREEEENDFG
+105 KREREEEEDDG
-117 GVVPKY
+117 VVVPKY
-123 RDRARERRETMEKD
+123 RDRARERRETMEKN
-137 VEDAEEKEGG
+137 VEDAEEKEGR

-154 ATRGVFESEEGPETN
+154 ATRGVFESKEGPETN

-221 DDEQDDDD
+221 DDEQDGDDD
-229 DENEN
+229 DEEEN
-234 ENEKHDDDDDDDDDD
+234 ENEKHDDDDDDD
-249 DAQKRNA
+249 AQKRNT
-256 NPSFEWSSIYDAKS
+256 NSSFEWSSMYDAKS

-287 KDALLKRKKL
+287 KDALSKRKKL

-360 EPRAMEEEGR
+360 EPRATEEEGR
-370 KGSTNKTVAIDSKSN
+370 KGSTNKTVATDSKSN
-385 PAEEGEKI
+385 PAEGGEKI
-393 ATKADS
+393 ATKTDS

-486 GFDAGFGGEIDDD
+486 GFDAGFGGKFD

-545 MKQKYSDKYD
+545 MKEKYSDKYD

-564 KKNEDNDNAKEK
+564 KKNEDNEGNAKEK
-576 EAAGGKRAKRLKI
+576 EATGGKRAKRLKI

>member
-1 MVWCVG
+1 MVIHS
-7 CFCFRAKK
+7 F
-15 GVKAFR
+15 
-21 VVHIREREKE
+21 ERD
-31 GIFVGNIIIIII
+31 
-43 IIMDDDDDGG
+43 IIMDDDG

-76 TEEDDDGRVCDDDGG
+76 TTEEDGRVCDDGG
-91 QNRRWQRRTTNRRK
+91 QNRRWQRRTTNHRRK
-105 KREREEEENDFG
+105 KREREEEEDDG
-117 GVVPKY
+117 VVVPKY
-123 RDRARERRETMEKD
+123 RDRARERRETMEKN
-137 VEDAEEKEGG
+137 VEDAEEKEGR

-154 ATRGVFESEEGPETN
+154 ATRGVFESKEGPETN

-221 DDEQDDDD
+221 DDEQDGDD
-229 DENEN
+229 DEEEEN
-234 ENEKHDDDDDDDDDD
+234 ENEKHEDDDDD
-249 DAQKRNA
+249 DAQKRNT
-256 NPSFEWSSIYDAKS
+256 NSSFEWSSMYDAKS

-287 KDALLKRKKL
+287 KDALSKRKKL

-360 EPRAMEEEGR
+360 EPRATEEEGR
-370 KGSTNKTVAIDSKSN
+370 KGSTNKTVATDSKSN
-385 PAEEGEKI
+385 PAEGGEKI
-393 ATKADS
+393 ATKTDS

-486 GFDAGFGGEIDDD
+486 GFDAGFGRKFD

-545 MKQKYSDKYD
+545 MKEKYSDKYD

-564 KKNEDNDNAKEK
+564 KKNEDNEGNAKEK

>member
-1 MVWCVG
+1 MVIHS
-7 CFCFRAKK
+7 F
-15 GVKAFR
+15 
-21 VVHIREREKE
+21 ERD
-31 GIFVGNIIIIII
+31 
-43 IIMDDDDDGG
+43 IIMDDDG

-76 TEEDDDGRVCDDDGG
+76 TTEEDGRVCDDGG
-91 QNRRWQRRTTNRRK
+91 QNRRWQRRTTNHRRK
-105 KREREEEENDFG
+105 KREREEEEDDG
-117 GVVPKY
+117 VVVPKY
-123 RDRARERRETMEKD
+123 RDRARERRETMEKN
-137 VEDAEEKEGG
+137 VEDAEEKEGR

-154 ATRGVFESEEGPETN
+154 ATRGVFESKEGPETN

-221 DDEQDDDD
+221 DDEQDGDD
-229 DENEN
+229 DEEEEN
-234 ENEKHDDDDDDDDDD
+234 ENEKHDDDDDDD
-249 DAQKRNA
+249 AQKRNT
-256 NPSFEWSSIYDAKS
+256 NSSFEWSSMYDAKS

-287 KDALLKRKKL
+287 KDALSKRKKL

-360 EPRAMEEEGR
+360 EPRATEEEGR
-370 KGSTNKTVAIDSKSN
+370 KGSTNKTVATDSKSN
-385 PAEEGEKI
+385 PAEGGEKI
-393 ATKADS
+393 ATKTDS

-486 GFDAGFGGEIDDD
+486 GFDAGFGGKFD

-545 MKQKYSDKYD
+545 MKEKYSDKYD

-564 KKNEDNDNAKEK
+564 KKNEDNEGNAKEK
-576 EAAGGKRAKRLKI
+576 EATGGKRAKRLKI

>member
-1 MVWCVG
+1 MVIHS
-7 CFCFRAKK
+7 F
-15 GVKAFR
+15 
-21 VVHIREREKE
+21 ERD
-31 GIFVGNIIIIII
+31 
-43 IIMDDDDDGG
+43 IIMDDDG

-76 TEEDDDGRVCDDDGG
+76 TTEEDGRVCKDGG
-91 QNRRWQRRTTNRRK
+91 QNRRWQRRTTNHRRK
-105 KREREEEENDFG
+105 KREREEEEDDG
-117 GVVPKY
+117 VVVPKY
-123 RDRARERRETMEKD
+123 RDRARERRETMEKN
-137 VEDAEEKEGG
+137 VEDAEEKEGR

-154 ATRGVFESEEGPETN
+154 ATRGVFESKEGPETN

-221 DDEQDDDD
+221 DDEQDGDD
-229 DENEN
+229 DEEEEN
-234 ENEKHDDDDDDDDDD
+234 ENEKHDDDDDDD
-249 DAQKRNA
+249 AQKRNT
-256 NPSFEWSSIYDAKS
+256 NSSFEWSSMYDAKS

-287 KDALLKRKKL
+287 KDALSKRKKL

-360 EPRAMEEEGR
+360 EPRATEEEGR
-370 KGSTNKTVAIDSKSN
+370 KGSTNKTVATDSKSN
-385 PAEEGEKI
+385 PAEGGEKI
-393 ATKADS
+393 ATKTDS

-545 MKQKYSDKYD
+545 MKEKYSDKYD

-564 KKNEDNDNAKEK
+564 KKNEDNEGNAKEK